1 MHLDAIFLVPELHVI
16 LLFRPK
22 FANYRKVSSPPHL
35 LPISHFHC
43 QVFSQTTFLVAET
56 KFVKMWYRGEERC
69 FKRRHSGRYN
79 QMKCLLQIHL
89 PTSLWLTSQIG
100 FEMRGSCGSL
110 QQCINIILQRFGNMI
125 QCFFITT
132 YLMFFVQLLKI
143 ENFQTKLRCFQLWH
157 YPIPWE
163 IDITFTV
170 MKHWILF
177 HNKIYEDKKY
187 SLKLACVL
195 HLHTTYYIYYT
206 SSIYTRSSAAGLE
219 PPPPELCTVQRM
231 YISLLNIG
239 LMGEIDI
246 K

>member
-56 KFVKMWYRGEERC
+56 KIVKMWYRGEERC

-100 FEMRGSCGSL
+100 IKMRGSCGSL
-110 QQCINIILQRFGNMI
+110 QQCINTILQRFGNMI
-125 QCFFITT
+125 RCFFITT
-132 YLMFFVQLLKI
+132 YLMFFEQLLKI
-143 ENFQTKLRCFQLWH
+143 ENFQTKQQCFQHPMRGKWNFKSYETLNL
-157 YPIPWE
+157 IPQQNIWRQQIFFE
-163 IDITFTV
+163 I
-170 MKHWILF
+170 
-177 HNKIYEDKKY
+177 
-187 SLKLACVL
+187 SLCF
-195 HLHTTYYIYYT
+195 YIYILHIWYNIY
-206 SSIYTRSSAAGLE
+206 SI
-219 PPPPELCTVQRM
+219 
-231 YISLLNIG
+231 
-239 LMGEIDI
+239 
-246 K
+246 